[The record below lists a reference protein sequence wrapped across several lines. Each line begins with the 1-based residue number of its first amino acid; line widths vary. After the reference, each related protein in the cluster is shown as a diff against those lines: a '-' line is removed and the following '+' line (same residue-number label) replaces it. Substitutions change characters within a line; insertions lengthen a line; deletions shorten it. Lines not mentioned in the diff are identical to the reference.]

1 MSLRRHLPVCS
12 TFHQQ
17 INSIR
22 CKVIQNLECSGT
34 AVASCCRWFTLTQL
48 DGSIL
53 EFYEYAR
60 SGGIGGLYFAW
71 PRPSLEAWRIIAT
84 FGLVQAL
91 LQLYVPGKPFH
102 GPVSPK
108 GNVPVYKVCAY
119 SNLNNLLVI
128 LCSRAQFG
136 TAHAGEWRPGL
147 CHIASSLL
155 PWLEVSA
162 MMPAVM

>member
-1 MSLRRHLPVCS
+1 MSLRRYLPVCS
-12 TFHQQ
+12 TFYRQ

-22 CKVIQNLECSGT
+22 CKKIQYLGVFRDC
-34 AVASCCRWFTLTQL
+34 CCRWFTLTQL

-60 SGGIGGLYFAW
+60 SGGTGGLYFAW

-102 GPVSPK
+102 GPVSPR
-108 GNVPVYKVCAY
+108 GNVPVYKVCFFK
-119 SNLNNLLVI
+119 S
-128 LCSRAQFG
+128 Q
-136 TAHAGEWRPGL
+136 
-147 CHIASSLL
+147 
-155 PWLEVSA
+155 
-162 MMPAVM
+162 